1 MTEGGLCHFLQF
13 AGDFFFPL
21 RGKTDLLWSI
31 LICIMIKMMKRRGFH
46 AESGEKHGGG
56 FSSLHFWRFPFLT
69 GFGAGIFLHQN
80 QRNK

>member
-13 AGDFFFPL
+13 SWDIFCPL
-21 RGKTDLLWSI
+21 RWKTDLSRGMI
-31 LICIMIKMMKRRGFH
+31 FCIMIKIMKRREYH
-46 AESGEKHGGG
+46 AEICERYGGG
-56 FSSLHFWRFPFLT
+56 LSPFHFWRFPFLT